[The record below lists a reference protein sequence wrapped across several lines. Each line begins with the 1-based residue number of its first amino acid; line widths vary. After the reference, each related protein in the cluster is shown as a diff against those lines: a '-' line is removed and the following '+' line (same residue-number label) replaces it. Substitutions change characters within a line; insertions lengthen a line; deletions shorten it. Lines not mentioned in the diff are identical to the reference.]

1 MDFNFPDLRPAD
13 ILLTVSGLEKYLDVI
28 EAQLEEVHRI
38 ERQTLELEQPTG
50 SSEEEHE
57 NYLREL
63 QDLDD
68 RYDHDLRPA
77 MRYSFVVLI
86 HIVFE
91 TKIRDFCT
99 RIQRDL
105 NLPQIAVTDLRGSA
119 IDQSKLFLTRL
130 AGIRAQDFPEWQQ
143 LRTLQK
149 VRDCIVHAY
158 GHIADSRD
166 EVFLRELAAKSDG
179 VSIDDDGRIAVSKGF
194 CEKHLAAVQ
203 NFLIAFSCASDGTR
217 EAATRNQPMQLTA
230 SRRYIYIFVSLGLK
244 TRAIAV

>member
-1 MDFNFPDLRPAD
+1 MDFNIDLRSAD
-13 ILLTVSGLEKYLDVI
+13 IVLALSGLEKYLEI
-28 EAQLEEVHRI
+28 TEAQLEEVHRI
-38 ERQTLELEQPTG
+38 ERQTLELEH
-50 SSEEEHE
+50 SSDASEEQHE
-57 NYLREL
+57 NLLLGLHY
-63 QDLDD
+63 LDD
-68 RYDHDLRPA
+68 RYKHDLRPA

-143 LRTLQK
+143 LQTLQK

-158 GHIADSRD
+158 GHIADSRH
-166 EVFLRELAAKSDG
+166 EAFLRQLIATGDG
-179 VSIDDDGRIAVSKGF
+179 IAIDDDGRIALTKAF
-194 CEKHLAAVQ
+194 CQQRLAALRTLF
-203 NFLIAFSCASDGTR
+203 NRLFLCVGWK
-217 EAATRNQPMQLTA
+217 P
-230 SRRYIYIFVSLGLK
+230 
-244 TRAIAV
+244 